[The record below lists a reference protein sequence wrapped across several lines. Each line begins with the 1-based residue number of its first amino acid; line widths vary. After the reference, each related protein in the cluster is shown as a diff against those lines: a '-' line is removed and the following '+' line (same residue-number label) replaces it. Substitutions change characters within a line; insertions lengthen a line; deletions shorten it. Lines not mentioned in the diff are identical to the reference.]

1 MPIKTI
7 SLTIGRRT
15 CVAAL
20 TAILLGLASLT
31 QAAAPTP
38 QQQPGYYA
46 MKLGNVRVTALLD
59 GFLPLPLSDLS
70 GIDKDL
76 AQDLVRSAYVPQ
88 TAEGLQTAF
97 TAYLIDT
104 GKEQVMIDAGTSQ
117 CFGPTLGQV
126 PKQLRAAGYD
136 PAAIDHI
143 LITHAHPDHL
153 CGIAD
158 ASGKPIYPNATV
170 WLADEDAQYW
180 LDPASEKTANAFLK
194 PLFGMARRATAG
206 YIAAGRLQRF
216 KVDARLPAGIT
227 LIPTH
232 GHTPGHSSYLVDG
245 GDGQKLLV
253 WGDIVHYHA
262 VQFEH
267 PDAVYAGDS
276 DSSRASAQR
285 LQLFSRAVD
294 GHWWIA
300 GAHLPFPGIGHLNRA
315 GDAFTWVPVEYSPL
329 Q

>member
-1 MPIKTI
+1 MPNKPSRFRLPLFIAA
-7 SLTIGRRT
+7 LLL
-15 CVAAL
+15 VAAG
-20 TAILLGLASLT
+20 AA
-31 QAAAPTP
+31 QAAAPAHP
-38 QQQPGYYA
+38 QAPGYYA
-46 MKLGNVRVTALLD
+46 MQLGTVRVTALLD
-59 GFLPLPLSDLS
+59 GFLPLPVTDLS

-76 AQDLVRSAYVPQ
+76 AQQLIRSAYVPQ
-88 TAEGLQTAF
+88 TAEGLRTAF

-104 GKEQVMIDAGTSQ
+104 GKQQVMIDAGSSL

-126 PKQLRAAGYD
+126 PQQLRAAGYR
-136 PAAIDHI
+136 AADIDHI

-153 CGIAD
+153 CGISD
-158 ASGKPIYPNATV
+158 ASGKPLYPNATV

-194 PLFGMARRATAG
+194 PLFGMMRKATAG

-216 KVDARLPAGIT
+216 KADATLPAGIT

-262 VQFEH
+262 VQFDH
-267 PDAVYAGDS
+267 PQAVYAGDS
-276 DSSRASAQR
+276 DQARASAQR
-285 LQLFSRAVD
+285 RQLFDRAVD
-294 GHWWIA
+294 GHWWIG
-300 GAHLPFPGIGHLNRA
+300 GAHLPFPGIGHLNRS
-315 GDAFTWVPVEYSPL
+315 GDAFAWVPMEYSPL
-329 Q
+329 P